1 MECLFCFNQY
11 NNDLLEKCKFCYN
24 YLCINC
30 IEQLDKKYTIQE
42 NTIIY
47 TLKCPFCRS
56 TIVHYDTINNFFSSN
71 QST

>member
-1 MECLFCFNQY
+1 MH
-11 NNDLLEKCKFCYN
+11 CYN

-30 IEQLDKKYTIQE
+30 IEQIEKTFTIQE

-56 TIVHYDTINNFFSSN
+56 TIVHYDKISNFFSSN

>member
-1 MECLFCFNQY
+1 MECLLCFNQY
-11 NNDLLEKCKFCYN
+11 NNDLLEKCKFCHN
-24 YLCINC
+24 NLCINC
-30 IEQLDKKYTIQE
+30 IEQLEKKYTIQE